1 MHIQFNG
8 VGPDLVLHGRI
19 DKTPFA
25 FDLTTMSLAEGP
37 EQACEHARRF
47 ADEYLADKLAYV
59 VELLNDQCRA
69 SGDRIKVN
77 PAERDLK
84 VGQLDEPTREAIAE
98 RLSSA
103 HASKSTVRRVMAA
116 RVADVERMLTI
127 DYDEDVAYYSVDA
140 SCGAPALVPPGRDV
154 DDEGIG
160 FCRRALAQGADLA
173 VVSFATAAER
183 DAHVMLREPMRSAIT
198 AVEARSLEPFAG
210 QPHRL
215 EVSPELAVA
224 AERRVMAGCARST
237 LPEGDQADA
246 HVRIDRAL
254 VEGVSSDSPVYE
266 LRDLR
271 GQCKPG
277 SSMLAGASAV
287 GACLSGAALS
297 SCDLGGAVLIGADL
311 AEADLSGC
319 SLSSACALGADLDG
333 ADLSLSDLSS
343 CDLRGAT
350 MRGVDLTM
358 ANLASCDLRG
368 ADLTGASMDGCYGLA
383 TTLVDERTI
392 LPEGASSLLAE
403 KQAQRSVQ
411 VVRLAHRSPRREE
424 GVMRPASQPSRNI
437 TIPAPRAG
445 RAVG

>member
-77 PAERDLK
+77 P
-84 VGQLDEPTREAIAE
+84 
-98 RLSSA
+98 
-103 HASKSTVRRVMAA
+103 
-116 RVADVERMLTI
+116 
-127 DYDEDVAYYSVDA
+127 
-140 SCGAPALVPPGRDV
+140 
-154 DDEGIG
+154 
-160 FCRRALAQGADLA
+160 
-173 VVSFATAAER
+173 AER